1 MGFTPGRTN
10 NDDGGL
16 GYTRSSAKNGIVGRN
31 DSPDRVPTGQPGGN
45 GIFGFSITPAASGV
59 FGVNDRNDG
68 NGVVGASRDGRGLMG
83 ISDNNIGIFARGG
96 QFAGVFE
103 GGSNGDGAVGPTRS
117 SAKNGIVG
125 RNDSPDRVPTGQPG
139 GNGIFG
145 FSITPAAS
153 GVFGVNDRND
163 GNGVVGAS
171 RDGRGLMGISDNNI
185 GIFARGGQFAGV
197 FEGTVSVSR
206 DILLTNSDCA
216 EDFDISE
223 AGQVEP
229 GTVMVLNE
237 IGEVQPSNQAYDKKV
252 AGIVSG
258 AGNYKPALVLDKKE
272 NSPNNNRLPIALI
285 PTLSTPCSAAP
296 ASWAAR
302 PSCWWSP
309 PAPPRALAPS
319 RLDQTARRPPSSAA
333 SMRWHADPA
342 AHRFSRPLRAA
353 DAARRARV
361 SLESFL
367 FAVALAVGLTPE
379 LLPMVMTV
387 TLARGAMRM
396 AARRSW

>member
-16 GYTRSSAKNGIVGRN
+16 GTTRSSAKNGIFGRN
-31 DSPDRVPTGQPGGN
+31 DSRDPVPKGQPGGN
-45 GIFGFSITPAASGV
+45 GIFGFSVTPAASGV

-68 NGVVGASRDGRGLMG
+68 NGVVGAS
-83 ISDNNIGIFARGG
+83 
-96 QFAGVFE
+96 
-103 GGSNGDGAVGPTRS
+103 
-117 SAKNGIVG
+117 K
-125 RNDSPDRVPTGQPG
+125 
-139 GNGIFG
+139 
-145 FSITPAAS
+145 
-153 GVFGVNDRND
+153 
-163 GNGVVGAS
+163 
-171 RDGRGLMGISDNNI
+171 DGRGLMGISDNNI

-272 NSPNNNRLPIALI
+272 NSPNSNTILPIALI
-285 PTLSTPCSAAP
+285 GKVYCKVDASYSSIAAGDLLTTSDTQGHAMK
-296 ASWAAR
+296 ASDPVKAFGAVIGK
-302 PSCWWSP
+302 
-309 PAPPRALAPS
+309 AL
-319 RLDQTARRPPSSAA
+319 
-333 SMRWHADPA
+333 
-342 AHRFSRPLRAA
+342 RPLKTGEG
-353 DAARRARV
+353 
-361 SLESFL
+361 LIPIL
-367 FAVALAVGLTPE
+367 IALQ
-379 LLPMVMTV
+379 
-387 TLARGAMRM
+387 
-396 AARRSW
+396 

>member
-1 MGFTPGRTN
+1 
-10 NDDGGL
+10 
-16 GYTRSSAKNGIVGRN
+16 
-31 DSPDRVPTGQPGGN
+31 
-45 GIFGFSITPAASGV
+45 
-59 FGVNDRNDG
+59 
-68 NGVVGASRDGRGLMG
+68 MG

-96 QFAGVFE
+96 RFAGVFE
-103 GGSNGDGAVGPTRS
+103 GGSNGDGAVGYYQS

-285 PTLSTPCSAAP
+285 GKAYCNTDAFNALFGGTSLVGGEAVMLVVGGNPLRCHRYIDPGTGPTDVIRT
-296 ASWAAR
+296 
-302 PSCWWSP
+302 
-309 PAPPRALAPS
+309 
-319 RLDQTARRPPSSAA
+319 RRPCARHAHLAA
-333 SMRWHADPA
+333 DRI
-342 AHRFSRPLRAA
+342 SRPLRTS
-353 DAARRARV
+353 DPARSPRAVTGELPVRGG
-361 SLESFL
+361 
-367 FAVALAVGLTPE
+367 AGRRPHAE

-387 TLARGAMRM
+387 TLSRGAVRM
-396 AARRSW
+396 AERKVVVKRLSAIHDFGAMDILCTDKTGTLTEAKIAHVGSFGMRRR